1 MRKKTEYIVVHCSA
15 TRPEMDIGVQELR
28 KWHMKKGWTD
38 VGYHYVI
45 RRNGTVERGRH
56 PAAIGSHVKG
66 YNSISV
72 GICLIGGLDKGSQPA
87 DNFTPAQYKS
97 LRKLVLEV
105 MHIYRGAKLVGHRDL
120 SPDTDGDGKVE
131 KHEWLK
137 DCPCF
142 DVSDWYWRG

>member
-66 YNSISV
+66 
-72 GICLIGGLDKGSQPA
+72 
-87 DNFTPAQYKS
+87 
-97 LRKLVLEV
+97 
-105 MHIYRGAKLVGHRDL
+105 
-120 SPDTDGDGKVE
+120 
-131 KHEWLK
+131 
-137 DCPCF
+137 
-142 DVSDWYWRG
+142 